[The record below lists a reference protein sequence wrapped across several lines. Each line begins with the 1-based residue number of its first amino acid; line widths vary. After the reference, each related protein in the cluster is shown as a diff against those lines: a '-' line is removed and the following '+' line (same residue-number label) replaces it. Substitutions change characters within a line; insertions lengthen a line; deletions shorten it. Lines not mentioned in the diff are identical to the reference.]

1 MNAQLKYMIAQQRSA
16 ELQHT
21 RELWVALHSTT
32 VPRVTPPETRT
43 PSPSRIRRTF
53 GRIKETWDELNY
65 ANRRM
70 LEIRTG
76 IPVTR
81 EGPRI
86 RARFDDLEP
95 LFAGGESDE
104 RVRPAT
110 A

>member
-70 LEIRTG
+70 LEMRTG

-86 RARFDDLEP
+86 RARFDDMEP
-95 LFAGGESDE
+95 LFAVGESDK
-104 RVRPAT
+104 RV
-110 A
+110 

>member
-1 MNAQLKYMIAQQRSA
+1 MNAQLNYMIAQQRSA
-16 ELQHT
+16 EQHT
-21 RELWVALHSTT
+21 RELDSFA
-32 VPRVTPPETRT
+32 VPTVTPGGTRT
-43 PSPSRIRRTF
+43 PRPSRIRHVF

-86 RARFDDLEP
+86 RARFDNMEP

-104 RVRPAT
+104 RV
-110 A
+110 